1 VGALLLL
8 ASLFLPWEKAPSGS
22 GQVTGFS
29 NLFADP
35 RTVDGWSSGVGP
47 AAALSAVLLA
57 AVAAV
62 AVARPNLSRRLALG
76 RCALF
81 AGYFV
86 IAVGAGARFSVQ
98 RQAVELKGAR
108 FHYGYGAYLG
118 IAGGAIALIAAGA
131 MRRRELERFAPLLN
145 SPLSVPL
152 SACSLRSCCR
162 GRGSNS
168 LFSASNSQT

>member
-1 VGALLLL
+1 
-8 ASLFLPWEKAPSGS
+8 
-22 GQVTGFS
+22 
-29 NLFADP
+29 
-35 RTVDGWSSGVGP
+35 
-47 AAALSAVLLA
+47 VLLA

-131 MRRRELERFAPLLN
+131 MRRRELERF
-145 SPLSVPL
+145 
-152 SACSLRSCCR
+152 R
-162 GRGSNS
+162 
-168 LFSASNSQT
+168 SASELTIVGPVVGLLVAFLLPWERVEFALLGFQLSDLSFDGGRLEFGYGSTIGFVSAGLVVLLVVVRA